1 MKNQLRSTMI
11 DDWLW
16 SLLIMAS
23 EKDISSTID
32 IVVSHSAKYSD
43 RLPRHLIYNKISRE
57 SKVGRP

>member
-1 MKNQLRSTMI
+1 MI

-32 IVVSHSAKYSD
+32 IVVSHSAEYSD

-57 SKVGRP
+57 SKIGRP